1 MKRKVLGVLLSAA
14 MVVSMLAG
22 CGDSGAASGTSAA
35 AGETSEAATEETTE
49 AAAEPAADSGSES
62 AAGGIGIS
70 AHPDQT
76 YYMVTFLS
84 GYSFWTECWRGFQ
97 DAANLLGVEAKYG
110 GSTEYDV
117 NSAVTSLEQIIALNP
132 TGMAVTAMDADAY
145 KDPINSAIAS
155 GIPVVT
161 FDSDSPDSDRTTFI
175 GTSNYDAGVTAADYI
190 GDKLGGK
197 GRVACLTRTGQSNI
211 NERIQGF
218 TERLAAKYPDIEMV
232 QVVDAGNDEN
242 EAAANLSSLLATDSD
257 IDYIFAALQQAVLGT
272 ETSLSEAGLTGQ
284 IKVVGF
290 DTDTTTLDS
299 IKSGSV
305 EATLSQ
311 SPYAEGFW
319 SMIYVYMLCNQEYI
333 NSADDWYAK
342 GFPSLPATCDSGCAV
357 VTAENADMYYIS
369 E

>member
-1 MKRKVLGVLLSAA
+1 MKAKKLVALGMAAAMALSAGTGVLAEE
-14 MVVSMLAG
+14 AG
-22 CGDSGAASGTSAA
+22 TL
-35 AGETSEAATEETTE
+35 
-49 AAAEPAADSGSES
+49 
-62 AAGGIGIS
+62 GIE

-97 DAANLLGVEAKYG
+97 DAANLLGVNAEYG

-117 NSAVTSLEQIIALNP
+117 NSAVTSLEQITALKP
-132 TGMAVTAMDADAY
+132 TGMAVTCMDADAY
-145 KDPINSAIAS
+145 KDPINNAIAA

-161 FDSDSPDSDRTTFI
+161 FDSDSPESDRTTFL

-190 GDKLGGK
+190 GEKLGGQ

-211 NERIQGF
+211 NERIEGF
-218 TERLAAKYPDIEMV
+218 QDGLAAKYPDIELV

-242 EAAANLSSLLATDSD
+242 EAATNLSSLLATDSD

-272 ETSLSEAGLTGQ
+272 ETALSEAGLSGE

-290 DTDTTTLDS
+290 DTDETTLDS
-299 IKSGSV
+299 IKAGSV

-319 SMIYVYMLCNQEYI
+319 SMMYLYMLCNQEYVK
-333 NSADDWYAK
+333 SADDWYAK
-342 GFPSLPATCDSGCAV
+342 GYPSLPATGDSGCSV
-357 VTAENADMYYIS
+357 VTMENVDMYYIS